1 MGENKVYI
9 IIFTIVLVAVILT
22 VAGILLFS
30 PPRNETSEAADISF
44 DPYSY
49 IRREDN
55 GLSEGASVVSVPDNP
70 EKSAAQESPAQNP
83 DEILVFRQQQIYGQ
97 QAGQHAGQAV
107 SAQPQQPGQAVSA
120 QTQQPGQQPQQPPP
134 VYGQQQQ
141 AQQQPGQQP
150 VYGQSVSESIQENLM
165 RDDSDRK
172 SEKSDNTERNITA
185 KQNARRSSE
194 KPVIFR
200 TASSSAPARTSPA
213 LVHSVS
219 SDNSPNNQNPPKT
232 ARRYWIQLIASSNQQ
247 AIMDAGETLRTMG
260 IRGKVSTRKWN
271 DTLYYRIRYGPFNVL
286 EEAEKFLVW
295 FRDIDAYAGAYISLE
310 YNN

>member
-1 MGENKVYI
+1 MGENKVYV
-9 IIFTIVLVAVILT
+9 IIFTIVLVALILT

-55 GLSEGASVVSVPDNP
+55 GLSEGASVTSVPDNP
-70 EKSAAQESPAQNP
+70 EKLAAQESPAQNP
-83 DEILVFRQQQIYGQ
+83 DEILVFRQQQMYGQ
-97 QAGQHAGQAV
+97 Q
-107 SAQPQQPGQAVSA
+107 PPQPGQAVSA
-120 QTQQPGQQPQQPPP
+120 QPPRQQPGQGVSAPPQSVP
-134 VYGQQQQ
+134 VYGQT
-141 AQQQPGQQP
+141 A
-150 VYGQSVSESIQENLM
+150 SESIQENLM

-185 KQNARRSSE
+185 KQNARWSSE
-194 KPVIFR
+194 KPVIFQ

-213 LVHSVS
+213 LIHSVS

-232 ARRYWIQLIASSNQQ
+232 ARRYWIQLIASSNRQ

-295 FRDIDAYAGAYISLE
+295 FRDIDAYAGAYISIE